1 MLHKT
6 YVSELTRSLEYL
18 PTWLPTTELRLG
30 DLVVASGDSLRR
42 VGHIGDCGL
51 AFTPR
56 FGTSRA
62 NFEYLSSGGVSIT
75 SKLAGQIFAGSTLA
89 KAEAG
94 LVVRFSRADAIV
106 FEASGCKSIFIADL
120 EQLGR
125 AIRKL
130 HSAGEWDRNVI
141 IVTELIEA
149 ASVTVMISASHIA
162 QVDLK
167 ANGDVRQGGIS
178 LSDLNAK
185 LEAKHTVDV
194 GFKIIASK
202 GLTPLYRAGG
212 IKRTWLGDTR
222 FRPRSHDVAADQIY
236 NFGNLSADD
245 LFE

>member
-1 MLHKT
+1 
-6 YVSELTRSLEYL
+6 V
-18 PTWLPTTELRLG
+18 P
-30 DLVVASGDSLRR
+30 ASG
-42 VGHIGDCGL
+42 I
-51 AFTPR
+51 
-56 FGTSRA
+56 
-62 NFEYLSSGGVSIT
+62 
-75 SKLAGQIFAGSTLA
+75 
-89 KAEAG
+89 
-94 LVVRFSRADAIV
+94 DA
-106 FEASGCKSIFIADL
+106 
-120 EQLGR
+120 
-125 AIRKL
+125 
-130 HSAGEWDRNVI
+130 
-141 IVTELIEA
+141 ELIEA